1 MGTGKMS
8 QAAPTQARED
18 VFALARAEAAR
29 RDAADPLARFRDAFV
44 LQAGT
49 INLDGNSLGSMP
61 RAVVARIER
70 VLGREWSEGLIRSW
84 GGAGWFNLPEVV
96 GDRIAPLIGAGP
108 GEVVV
113 GDSTS
118 VNLFK
123 CIAAALALRP
133 ERRVLLVQ
141 EDNFPTDNYI
151 AQGIADMVPGVSLR
165 AVKST
170 DAFASAIDRSVAAIV
185 LSHVHYR
192 SALVED
198 MAAING
204 AAGAAGALTV
214 WDLSH
219 TTGAVPVN
227 VKATGCDFAIGC
239 TYKYLNGGPGA
250 PAYCWVS
257 PGLIDGTRQ
266 PLSGWMGHKTP
277 FDFSFDYEPA
287 AAIRRFVCGTP
298 QILSLAALDAAL
310 ELWADVD
317 LAQLH
322 RKSREL
328 TEFFIDLVER
338 SCASFGVTVQSPRDA
353 ERRGSHVAFGYRNGL
368 QVVRALAARGI
379 IGDFRT
385 PDTMRFGVAPLYIGY
400 GDVVRAV
407 EALHDILQTGSW
419 DRAEFRGTTVVT

>member
-1 MGTGKMS
+1 MTVE
-8 QAAPTQARED
+8 APATPRDADSFKVAR
-18 VFALARAEAAR
+18 VEAAR

-44 LQAGT
+44 LQEGT

-61 RAVVARIER
+61 RAVAARLER
-70 VLGREWSEGLIRSW
+70 VLGSEWSRGLIRSW
-84 GGAGWFNLPEVV
+84 NGAGWFDLPETV
-96 GDRIAPLIGAGP
+96 GDRIAPLIGAAA

-133 ERRVLLVQ
+133 ERRVLLIQ

-151 AQGIADMVPGVSLR
+151 AQGIADMVPGVLLR
-165 AVKST
+165 AVTST
-170 DAFASAIDRSVAAIV
+170 DSFAGAIDESVAAVV

-192 SALVED
+192 TALVED
-198 MAAING
+198 MAAINRV
-204 AAGAAGALTV
+204 ARAAGALTV

-219 TTGAVPVN
+219 TTGAMPVD
-227 VKATGCDFAIGC
+227 VKGTRCDFAIGC

-257 PGLIDGTRQ
+257 PELIERTRQ

-277 FDFSFDYEPA
+277 FDFDFDYEPA

-310 ELWADVD
+310 ELWAEVD
-317 LAQLH
+317 LSQLH
-322 RKSREL
+322 RKSRDL
-328 TEFFIDLVER
+328 TAFFIELVEH

-353 ERRGSHVAFGYRNGL
+353 QRRGSHVAFGYGNGL
-368 QVVRALAARGI
+368 QVMRALAARGI

-385 PDTMRFGVAPLYIGY
+385 PDTMRFGVAPLYVGY
-400 GDVVRAV
+400 ADVVRAV
-407 EALHDILQTGSW
+407 EALHDVLRTGGW
-419 DRAEFRGTTVVT
+419 DRAEFRGTAVVT

>member
-1 MGTGKMS
+1 MS
-8 QAAPTQARED
+8 GVAARPAD
-18 VFALARAEAAR
+18 ADLFATARAEAAG

-61 RAVVARIER
+61 RAVVARMER
-70 VLGREWSEGLIRSW
+70 VLGSEWSKGLIRSW
-84 GGAGWFNLPEVV
+84 GGAGWFALPETV
-96 GDRIAPLIGAGP
+96 GDRIAPLIGAGA

-133 ERRVLLVQ
+133 ERRVLLLQ

-170 DAFASAIDRSVAAIV
+170 DAFAGAIDDSVAAIV

-192 SALVED
+192 TALVED
-198 MAAING
+198 MAAINR
-204 AAGAAGALTV
+204 AARAAGALSV

-219 TTGAVPVN
+219 TTGAVPVD
-227 VKATGCDFAIGC
+227 VAGAGCDFAIGC

-257 PGLIDGTRQ
+257 PELIERTRQ

-287 AAIRRFVCGTP
+287 TAIRRFVCGTP

-310 ELWADVD
+310 ELWAEVD
-317 LAQLH
+317 LPQLH
-322 RKSREL
+322 QKSRDS

-338 SCASFGVTVQSPRDA
+338 SCAAFGVTVQSPRDGS
-353 ERRGSHVAFGYRNGL
+353 RRGSHVAFGYENGL
-368 QVVRALAARGI
+368 QVMRALAAQGI

-400 GDVVRAV
+400 GDIVRAV
-407 EALHDILQTGSW
+407 AALHDILLTRSW

>member
-1 MGTGKMS
+1 MS
-8 QAAPTQARED
+8 QAATQASAD
-18 VFALARAEAAR
+18 LFATARAEAAR
-29 RDAADPLARFRDAFV
+29 RDAGDPLAKFRDAFV
-44 LQAGT
+44 LHEGT

-61 RAVVARIER
+61 RAVAARVER
-70 VLGREWSEGLIRSW
+70 VLGSEWSQGLIRSW
-84 GGAGWFNLPEVV
+84 NGAGWFDLPEIV
-96 GDRIAPLIGAGP
+96 GDRIAPLIGAAA

-123 CIAAALALRP
+123 CIAAALALQP

-170 DAFASAIDRSVAAIV
+170 DSFARAIDESVAAIV

-192 SALVED
+192 TALVED
-198 MAAING
+198 MAAINR
-204 AAGAAGALTV
+204 AARAAGALTV

-219 TTGAVPVN
+219 TTGAVPVD
-227 VKATGCDFAIGC
+227 VKGMRCDFAIGC

-257 PGLIDGTRQ
+257 PELIARTRQ

-277 FDFSFDYEPA
+277 FDFNFDYEPA

-317 LAQLH
+317 LPQLH
-322 RKSREL
+322 QKSRDL
-328 TEFFIDLVER
+328 TTLFIELVER

-353 ERRGSHVAFGYRNGL
+353 RRRGSHVAFGYRNGL

-385 PDTMRFGVAPLYIGY
+385 PDTMRFGLAPLYIGY
-400 GDVVRAV
+400 TDVARAV